1 MKNKKKGSS
10 TAAKTTTASEDD
22 FDEFFAKNSENIGVF
37 SSSLNEQKNPFNEAL
52 SIDPAW
58 LDANAEL
65 KKKFGGAVGGGSSV
79 LGEINSRALRQN
91 AALNRAVKR
100 KPYKRKN
107 GFITPRP
114 MWPPFAPSD
123 TSLEVKLVKSEGD
136 CREYEIIEG
145 EDYQSIFE
153 ELEILV
159 RTGDLEFLIQLIHS
173 QPLFVDGLLLLSDAY
188 RMQSTG
194 DAGEIVER
202 TLYILERILPA
213 DLSFLNG
220 NVRFRYS
227 HPGNRKLH
235 LCLFRQIQF
244 TMKKGCWRVALQLA
258 KTLLALDP
266 EADPLAA
273 RLFIDF
279 LAIQSESFEDF
290 DKLSI
295 QTKKNH
301 CRLGPLP
308 GWLLNGALRIFLDE
322 EKSKSDHSA
331 STDALTEAFI
341 TSPGTSRLLLQTLK
355 CKIPDSF
362 PNCDFFESDPA
373 QVGAAKIFVAR
384 CISLWKSPAVQ
395 SWLESAAKSTI
406 ARKSESVVDFRT
418 APLIYQ
424 VAVYRHSLLS
434 DLSPLNVAI
443 PNSVS
448 SISSLNA
455 HDPLPSESFD
465 EDVNGGSGSII
476 SGLRNLL
483 LGSFSRNSE

>member
-1 MKNKKKGSS
+1 MSVDS
-10 TAAKTTTASEDD
+10 
-22 FDEFFAKNSENIGVF
+22 
-37 SSSLNEQKNPFNEAL
+37 
-52 SIDPAW
+52 AW
-58 LDANAEL
+58 LDANTEL

-91 AALNRAVKR
+91 PALNRVVKR

-107 GFITPRP
+107 VFITPRP
-114 MWPPFAPSD
+114 MWPPFAPSE
-123 TSLEVKLVKSEGD
+123 TGLEVMLVKSQVGCD
-136 CREYEIIEG
+136 EYEIIEG
-145 EDYQSIFE
+145 AEYQTIFE

-202 TLYILERILPA
+202 ALYILERILPA

-227 HPGNRKLH
+227 HPGNRKFH

-266 EADPLAA
+266 ETDPLSA

-279 LAIQSESFEDF
+279 LAIQSESFEDL

-295 QTKKNH
+295 QLNNR
-301 CRLGPLP
+301 CPLGPLP
-308 GWLLNGALRIFLDE
+308 GWQLSRALRMFLDE
-322 EKSKSDHSA
+322 ENSKSDHSA
-331 STDALTEAFI
+331 STEALIEAF
-341 TSPGTSRLLLQTLK
+341 SSAPGASRLLLQSMK
-355 CKIPDSF
+355 CKISDNF
-362 PNCDFFESDPA
+362 PNCEFLESDQA
-373 QVGAAKIFVAR
+373 QIGVTKIFIAR
-384 CISLWKSPAVQ
+384 CITLWKSPSVQ
-395 SWLESAAKSTI
+395 SWV
-406 ARKSESVVDFRT
+406 ESVIKSAIVKKAESLIDFRSV
-418 APLIYQ
+418 PLICQ
-424 VAVYRHSLLS
+424 VPVYRHSLLS
-434 DLSPLNVAI
+434 DLPSLNVAI
-443 PNSVS
+443 PNQIA
-448 SISSLNA
+448 SISSLNS

-465 EDVNGGSGSII
+465 DEVGQRGSII

-483 LGSFSRNSE
+483 LGSFSRGS